1 MSDVVCGCLAGGRAG
16 LPRCVQPKHRIGS
29 NDPVDTRVYP
39 KSCLSHASS
48 GGVDTTR
55 MLAVAFDLNRVDA
68 SAQVARFE
76 RSAASAP
83 PIDAHGATLPIAVHD
98 ELACL
103 LGPLST
109 GLVVERERRGRVQ
122 IGGFSLQG
130 LAVVVPEL
138 NVLLAPYLFESVEEV
153 DFVTDHYLTPAFREL
168 FAAKDMEL
176 LQWAEVGWTHIYGL
190 TPILTPEDAGDRPM
204 RASNAIGSQIVTE
217 AIGAD
222 STPVTFS
229 EVIPSLQTGL
239 IESGQTGVGM
249 YAIAG
254 ISREAR
260 HFTLTYHAFDTGVIV
275 ANRAWYQALTERK
288 RRLVTDAL
296 DPVQFGRDEVRRVLA
311 AILTEQLPAQS
322 VTIHQ
327 LNESQRRRWRDALAD
342 THEALLDRI
351 GGQAREIYGRVQAG
365 KREWASR
372 HTGDI
377 AGRPTDI
384 RN

>member
-1 MSDVVCGCLAGGRAG
+1 VRRPGLALLAALLILVSGCGER
-16 LPRCVQPKHRIGS
+16 LP
-29 NDPVDTRVYP
+29 DTQRLRVAA
-39 KSCLSHASS
+39 LSPPGTPWHDSW
-48 GGVDTTR
+48 
-55 MLAVAFDLNRVDA
+55 L
-68 SAQVARFE
+68 RFE
-76 RSAASAP
+76 ERFRSGN
-83 PIDAHGATLPIAVHD
+83 DTDL
-98 ELACL
+98 ELDL
-103 LGPLST
+103 FVTGQLGSEETMLSS
-109 GLVVERERRGRVQ
+109 LRRGRVQ

-322 VTIHQ
+322 VTIHH